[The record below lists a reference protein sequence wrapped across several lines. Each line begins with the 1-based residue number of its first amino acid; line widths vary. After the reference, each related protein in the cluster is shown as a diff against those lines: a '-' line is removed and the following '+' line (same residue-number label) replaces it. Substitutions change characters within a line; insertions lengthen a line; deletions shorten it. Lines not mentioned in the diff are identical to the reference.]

1 MNLVKTSLLSFIA
14 TVIKMLSGL
23 VINKAVAIF
32 IGPAGLAIIGQFQN
46 IQGIIRTVAQGG
58 INSGIT
64 KYTAEYYNDELQRA
78 NLWSTSLKITIGLS
92 LVVSFLIII
101 TSKQLSIYTFNEGSY
116 RYVFIVFGFTLF
128 LFSINQLLLSVL
140 NGLKEIREFISI
152 NITQS
157 LYSLV
162 FTTFLIVFWQLDGA
176 LFALVTNQSII
187 FFVLLYRLR
196 NHALITWE
204 SLNKSFDKEIVI
216 KLSKYSLMTLA
227 SISTVPVS
235 QLYVRNFIGENLS
248 WADAG
253 YWQAMMYISTMYLMV
268 VTTALSTYYL
278 PRLSEI
284 NSRLELRRELIDGY
298 KIITPLIAL
307 ITISVFFSKNIVL
320 WILFSEDFEP
330 MLVLFKWQLL
340 GDFLK
345 INSWLLGYIL
355 IAKAKTKTVI
365 STEIFFSITFAVLSV
380 VFVDLFGLVGVS
392 YAYAINYLFHL
403 ITMFF
408 VTRRLR

>member
-1 MNLVKTSLLSFIA
+1 
-14 TVIKMLSGL
+14 MLSGL

-32 IGPAGLAIIGQFQN
+32 IGPTGLAIIGQFQN

-92 LVVSFLIII
+92 LVLSVLLLI
-101 TSKQLSIYTFNEGSY
+101 TSKQLSIYTFNEDSY

-187 FFVLLYRLR
+187 FFVLLYRLK
-196 NHALITWE
+196 NHVLITWE
-204 SLNKSFDKEIVI
+204 SLNKSFDKEIAI

-227 SISTVPVS
+227 SIATIPVS

-248 WADAG
+248 WAEAG

-320 WILFSEDFEP
+320 WILFSKDFEP

-365 STEIFFSITFAVLSV
+365 STEIFFSITFAFLSV

-392 YAYAINYLFHL
+392 YAYATNYLFHL